1 MYKVPQRLEQRNAPH
16 RTICSD
22 PLAHAAN
29 SLGEVM
35 GGLKTMSSC
44 GAFIGAALTDDA
56 AAAKRRAV
64 KRALKNIFF
73 EFLRVIF
80 C

>member
-1 MYKVPQRLEQRNAPH
+1 MYKVQRLKRRNAPH

-35 GGLKTMSSC
+35 GGLNTMSSC
-44 GAFIGAALTDDA
+44 GAFIGAALTDDGDA
-56 AAAKRRAV
+56 AARRRAV

-73 EFLRVIF
+73 GF
-80 C
+80 